1 MSFLKI
7 QNIRKS
13 YVPGEPV
20 IRGVD
25 LEVNEGEIL
34 VLLGSSG
41 CGKTTLLKTIAGL
54 EEQDAGSIVIDGVDM
69 AGVRTE
75 KRPIAMVFQKSL
87 LFRNMTVE
95 QNINFAPRVNRTM
108 SKAEYQKRTEEL
120 LELIDMPGMGKKR
133 ATELS
138 GGQEQR
144 VSLARALMTQPKVLL
159 LDEPLSAL
167 DAKLR
172 VSMRQHIRRLN
183 AETGTTMVFVTHD
196 QQEAVEMASRIAL
209 MHDGRILQY
218 ARPQEFYT
226 HPASYEVAEFFN
238 WKNYVPAMKVG
249 PRVACALGE
258 FLFPTSDLPD
268 GPCVLCIRPEAAR
281 VVQASGCDGAAGGV
295 GDAGD
300 GVAAA
305 AGAGAGG
312 DGGAAAGVGAGGAAG
327 SAGDAGGGSVG
338 GVAVAG
344 AGGAAGSAGG
354 GVAAGVGDAGGGVVN
369 GNVDG
374 ARCETGVFEGAVQEV
389 VPLGPLSKVI
399 VRVRDVVLE
408 LSVRS
413 TDAAHVGETQRF
425 VLDPRMIWPVAPPSD
440 RLSGK

>member
-1 MSFLKI
+1 MSLLEIRNI
-7 QNIRKS
+7 QKS
-13 YVPGEPV
+13 YVPGESV

-25 LEVNEGEIL
+25 LEVNQGEII

-41 CGKTTLLKTIAGL
+41 CGKTTLLKMIAGL
-54 EEQDAGSIVIDGVDM
+54 EEQDAGTIVIDGVDM

-108 SKAEYQKRTEEL
+108 SKAEYQKRTNEL

-133 ATELS
+133 VTELS

-183 AETGTTMVFVTHD
+183 RETGTTMVFVTHD

-209 MHDGRILQY
+209 MHNGRILQY
-218 ARPQEFYT
+218 APPQEFYT

-238 WKNYVPAMKVG
+238 WKNYVPATKVG
-249 PRVACALGE
+249 SRVRCALGD
-258 FLFPTSDLPD
+258 FAFPLSKLPN
-268 GPCVLCIRPEAAR
+268 GPCVLCVRPEAAR
-281 VVQASGCDGAAGGV
+281 VMREGEGAAILAGKRSGEAARTARMDTAAV
-295 GDAGD
+295 FSSADAD
-300 GVAAA
+300 ASRIAAP
-305 AGAGAGG
+305 
-312 DGGAAAGVGAGGAAG
+312 VL
-327 SAGDAGGGSVG
+327 
-338 GVAVAG
+338 
-344 AGGAAGSAGG
+344 
-354 GVAAGVGDAGGGVVN
+354 
-369 GNVDG
+369 
-374 ARCETGVFEGAVQEV
+374 EGAVHDV
-389 VPLGPLSKVI
+389 IPLGPMSN
-399 VRVRDVVLE
+399 VRVRVCGVDLE
-408 LSVRS
+408 ISVRS
-413 TDAAHVGETQRF
+413 TDAAQVGEVLRF
-425 VLDPRMIWPVAPPSD
+425 TLDSQMIWPVAVPEGVRFEGMETKIEIREAAEETPAFETLARTTSPET
-440 RLSGK
+440 SFAIASSE

>member
-108 SKAEYQKRTEEL
+108 PKAEYQKRTEEL

-281 VVQASGCDGAAGGV
+281 VVQVSGCDGAAAGGV
-295 GDAGD
+295 VAVGAADAA
-300 GVAAA
+300 VAV

-312 DGGAAAGVGAGGAAG
+312 D
-327 SAGDAGGGSVG
+327 
-338 GVAVAG
+338 G

-354 GVAAGVGDAGGGVVN
+354 GVVN
-369 GNVDG
+369 GNADG

>member
-1 MSFLKI
+1 MSLLEIRNI
-7 QNIRKS
+7 QKS

-25 LEVNEGEIL
+25 LEVNQGEII

-54 EEQDAGSIVIDGVDM
+54 EEQDAGTIVIDGVDM

-108 SKAEYQKRTEEL
+108 SKAEYQKLTNEL
-120 LELIDMPGMGKKR
+120 LELIDMPGMGNKR

-183 AETGTTMVFVTHD
+183 RETGTTMVFVTHD

-209 MHDGRILQY
+209 MHNGRILQY
-218 ARPQEFYT
+218 APPQEFYT

-238 WKNYVPAMKVG
+238 WKNYVPATKVG
-249 PRVACALGE
+249 SRVRCALGE
-258 FLFPTSDLPD
+258 FSFPASALPD
-268 GPCVLCIRPEAAR
+268 GPCVLCVRPEAAR
-281 VVQASGCDGAAGGV
+281 VMREVEGTGSGYDAAPV
-295 GDAGD
+295 L
-300 GVAAA
+300 
-305 AGAGAGG
+305 
-312 DGGAAAGVGAGGAAG
+312 
-327 SAGDAGGGSVG
+327 
-338 GVAVAG
+338 
-344 AGGAAGSAGG
+344 
-354 GVAAGVGDAGGGVVN
+354 
-369 GNVDG
+369 
-374 ARCETGVFEGAVQEV
+374 EGAVHDV
-389 VPLGPLSKVI
+389 VPLGPLSNVN
-399 VRVRDVVLE
+399 VRACGIELE
-408 LSVRS
+408 LSARS
-413 TDAAHVGETQRF
+413 TDVAQAGEVLRF
-425 VLDPRMIWPVAPPSD
+425 TLDSQMIWPVAMPEGVRFEGMETKIETPEAAEETPAFETLARTTSPET
-440 RLSGK
+440 SFAIASSE

>member
-281 VVQASGCDGAAGGV
+281 VVQASGCDGAAG
-295 GDAGD
+295 
-300 GVAAA
+300 
-305 AGAGAGG
+305 
-312 DGGAAAGVGAGGAAG
+312 

-344 AGGAAGSAGG
+344 AGGAGGAAGG
-354 GVAAGVGDAGGGVVN
+354 GVAAGVGAGGDGVAGAGGAGGGVVN
-369 GNVDG
+369 GNADG

>member
-312 DGGAAAGVGAGGAAG
+312 DGAGGAAG

-344 AGGAAGSAGG
+344 AGGAGGGSVG
-354 GVAAGVGDAGGGVVN
+354 GVAVAGAGGAGGGVVN

>member
-1 MSFLKI
+1 MSLLEMRNI
-7 QNIRKS
+7 QKS

-25 LEVNEGEIL
+25 LEVNQGEII
-34 VLLGSSG
+34 VLLGPSG

-54 EEQDAGSIVIDGVDM
+54 EEQDTGTIVIDGSDM

-95 QNINFAPRVNRTM
+95 QNISFAPRVNHTM
-108 SKAEYQKRTEEL
+108 SKAEYQKRTNEL
-120 LELIDMPGMGKKR
+120 LELIGMSGMGKKR

-183 AETGTTMVFVTHD
+183 RETGTTMVFVTHD

-209 MHDGRILQY
+209 MHNGRILQY
-218 ARPQEFYT
+218 APPQEFYM

-238 WKNYVPAMKVG
+238 WKNYVPATKIG
-249 PRVACALGE
+249 SRVQCALGE
-258 FLFPTSDLPD
+258 FSFPESLLPD
-268 GPCVLCIRPEAAR
+268 GPCVLCIRPEAACVMR
-281 VVQASGCDGAAGGV
+281 EREGSGISAMDVSIAASEGTGEGIDLAPDCVMSPVLEGVVQDV
-295 GDAGD
+295 I
-300 GVAAA
+300 
-305 AGAGAGG
+305 
-312 DGGAAAGVGAGGAAG
+312 
-327 SAGDAGGGSVG
+327 
-338 GVAVAG
+338 
-344 AGGAAGSAGG
+344 
-354 GVAAGVGDAGGGVVN
+354 
-369 GNVDG
+369 
-374 ARCETGVFEGAVQEV
+374 
-389 VPLGPLSKVI
+389 PLGPLSGVI
-399 VRVRDVVLE
+399 VRVCGIDLE
-408 LSVRS
+408 ISVRS
-413 TDAAHVGETQRF
+413 TDAAQVGEVLRF
-425 VLDPRMIWPVAPPSD
+425 TLDSQMIWPVAVPETAS
-440 RLSGK
+440 

>member
-312 DGGAAAGVGAGGAAG
+312 DGAGGAAG

-344 AGGAAGSAGG
+344 AGG
-354 GVAAGVGDAGGGVVN
+354 AGGGVVN

>member
-1 MSFLKI
+1 MSLLEIRNI
-7 QNIRKS
+7 QKS

-25 LEVNEGEIL
+25 LEVNQGEII

-54 EEQDAGSIVIDGVDM
+54 EEQDAGIIVIDGVDM

-108 SKAEYQKRTEEL
+108 SKVEYQKRTNEL

-183 AETGTTMVFVTHD
+183 RETGTTMVFVTHD
-196 QQEAVEMASRIAL
+196 QQEAVEMATRIAL
-209 MHDGRILQY
+209 MHNGRILQY
-218 ARPQEFYT
+218 APPQEFYT

-238 WKNYVPAMKVG
+238 WKNYVPVVKVG
-249 PRVACALGE
+249 SCVQCALGE
-258 FLFPTSDLPD
+258 FPFPSSALPD
-268 GPCVLCIRPEAAR
+268 GPCVLCVRPEAAR
-281 VVQASGCDGAAGGV
+281 IVSEGEGADSGCNAAPV
-295 GDAGD
+295 LE
-300 GVAAA
+300 
-305 AGAGAGG
+305 
-312 DGGAAAGVGAGGAAG
+312 
-327 SAGDAGGGSVG
+327 
-338 GVAVAG
+338 
-344 AGGAAGSAGG
+344 
-354 GVAAGVGDAGGGVVN
+354 GVVR
-369 GNVDG
+369 D
-374 ARCETGVFEGAVQEV
+374 V
-389 VPLGPLSKVI
+389 VPLGPLSNVS
-399 VRVRDVVLE
+399 VRVCGIDLE
-408 LSVRS
+408 VSVRS
-413 TDAAHVGETQRF
+413 TDIAQAGEVLRF
-425 VLDPRMIWPVAPPSD
+425 TLDSQMIWPVAMPEGVRFEGMETKREARETAEETPPLETLARTTSPET
-440 RLSGK
+440 SFAITSSE

>member
-20 IRGVD
+20 IRSVD

-218 ARPQEFYT
+218 APPQEFYT
-226 HPASYEVAEFFN
+226 QPASYEVAEFFN

-281 VVQASGCDGAAGGV
+281 VVQASGCDGAAGS
-295 GDAGD
+295 AGS
-300 GVAAA
+300 
-305 AGAGAGG
+305 AGAG
-312 DGGAAAGVGAGGAAG
+312 V
-327 SAGDAGGGSVG
+327 GDAGGGSVG

-344 AGGAAGSAGG
+344 AGAGG
-354 GVAAGVGDAGGGVVN
+354 AGGAAAGVGAGGDGAGGAGGGVVN
-369 GNVDG
+369 GNADG

>member
-1 MSFLKI
+1 MSLLEIRNI
-7 QNIRKS
+7 QKS

-25 LEVNEGEIL
+25 LEVNQGEII

-54 EEQDAGSIVIDGVDM
+54 EEQDAGTIVIDGADM

-108 SKAEYQKRTEEL
+108 SKAEYQKRTNEL

-183 AETGTTMVFVTHD
+183 RETGTTMVFVTHD

-209 MHDGRILQY
+209 MHNGRILQY
-218 ARPQEFYT
+218 APPQEFYT

-238 WKNYVPAMKVG
+238 WKNYVPATKVG
-249 PRVACALGE
+249 SRVRCALGE
-258 FLFPTSDLPD
+258 FSFPASALPD
-268 GPCVLCIRPEAAR
+268 GPCVLCVRPEAAR
-281 VVQASGCDGAAGGV
+281 IVREGEGADSGCNAAPV
-295 GDAGD
+295 L
-300 GVAAA
+300 
-305 AGAGAGG
+305 
-312 DGGAAAGVGAGGAAG
+312 
-327 SAGDAGGGSVG
+327 
-338 GVAVAG
+338 
-344 AGGAAGSAGG
+344 
-354 GVAAGVGDAGGGVVN
+354 
-369 GNVDG
+369 
-374 ARCETGVFEGAVQEV
+374 EGAVHDV
-389 VPLGPLSKVI
+389 VPLGPLSSVS
-399 VRVRDVVLE
+399 VRVCGVDLE

-413 TDAAHVGETQRF
+413 TDVAQAGEFLRF
-425 VLDPRMIWPVAPPSD
+425 TLDSQMIWPVAMPEGVRFEGMETKIETPEAAEETPALETLARTTSPGT
-440 RLSGK
+440 SFAIASSE

>member
-1 MSFLKI
+1 MSLLEIRNI
-7 QNIRKS
+7 QKS

-20 IRGVD
+20 ICGVD
-25 LEVNEGEIL
+25 LEVNQGEII

-41 CGKTTLLKTIAGL
+41 CGKTTLLKMIAGL
-54 EEQDAGSIVIDGVDM
+54 EEQDAGSIIIDGADM

-108 SKAEYQKRTEEL
+108 SKAEYQRRADEL

-183 AETGTTMVFVTHD
+183 RETGTTMVFVTHD

-209 MHDGRILQY
+209 MHNGRILQY
-218 ARPQEFYT
+218 APPQEFYT
-226 HPASYEVAEFFN
+226 HPVSYEVAEFFN
-238 WKNYVPAMKVG
+238 WKNYVPATKIG
-249 PRVACALGE
+249 SRVQCALGE
-258 FLFPTSDLPD
+258 FAFPASTLPD
-268 GPCVLCIRPEAAR
+268 GPCVLCIRPEAACVMR
-281 VVQASGCDGAAGGV
+281 EREGSGISATDASITASEGADEGIDLAPDCFASPVLEGVVQDV
-295 GDAGD
+295 I
-300 GVAAA
+300 
-305 AGAGAGG
+305 
-312 DGGAAAGVGAGGAAG
+312 
-327 SAGDAGGGSVG
+327 
-338 GVAVAG
+338 
-344 AGGAAGSAGG
+344 
-354 GVAAGVGDAGGGVVN
+354 
-369 GNVDG
+369 
-374 ARCETGVFEGAVQEV
+374 
-389 VPLGPLSKVI
+389 PLGPLSN
-399 VRVRDVVLE
+399 VRVRVFGVDLE
-408 LSVRS
+408 ISVRS
-413 TDAAHVGETQRF
+413 TDAVQVGEVLRF
-425 VLDPRMIWPVAPPSD
+425 TLDSQMIWPVAVPEGV
-440 RLSGK
+440 RLEGMETKREARETAEGAQAPETLARATSPRASRANASSE

>member
-295 GDAGD
+295 GDAG
-300 GVAAA
+300 
-305 AGAGAGG
+305 
-312 DGGAAAGVGAGGAAG
+312 
-327 SAGDAGGGSVG
+327 
-338 GVAVAG
+338 
-344 AGGAAGSAGG
+344 
-354 GVAAGVGDAGGGVVN
+354 GGVVN
-369 GNVDG
+369 GNADG

-413 TDAAHVGETQRF
+413 PDAAHVGETQRF